1 MTRPPVEPVRSET
14 AEWAS
19 LMAHRE
25 CPTHVAAHA
34 ERSFQ
39 FAALVAITENI
50 DVDLEAVYVG
60 TLLHDLGL
68 RDHQAS
74 GVRFEMRGANEVRTA
89 LLERGW
95 AKDRAETVWDVIAL
109 HASGAIAAH
118 KSPETYVVNVGIS
131 IDIRGRGH
139 EHLDPTDV
147 RAVLDAYPR
156 AEFPAAMAATLSC
169 EVVANP
175 ATVRLSWLES
185 VAEVAIAGYQPMK
198 FLDALHASSTF
209 R

>member
-1 MTRPPVEPVRSET
+1 MAHPPVEPIRSAT
-14 AEWAS
+14 AEWAA
-19 LMAHRE
+19 LTAHRD
-25 CPTHVAAHA
+25 CPPHIAAHA

-39 FAALVAITENI
+39 FAALVALNENI
-50 DVDLEAVYVG
+50 DIDLEAVYVG
-60 TLLHDLGL
+60 TILHDLGL
-68 RDHQAS
+68 RDHSAS

-89 LLERGW
+89 LLDRGW
-95 AKDRAETVWDVIAL
+95 AKDRAEIVWDVIAL

-118 KSPETYVVNVGIS
+118 KSPETYVVNFGVS

-139 EHLDPTDV
+139 ERLDPTAV

-175 ATVRLSWLES
+175 GTVRLSWLES
-185 VAEVAIAGYQPMK
+185 VAEVAIPGYQPGR
-198 FLDALHASSTF
+198 FLDGLQASDTF